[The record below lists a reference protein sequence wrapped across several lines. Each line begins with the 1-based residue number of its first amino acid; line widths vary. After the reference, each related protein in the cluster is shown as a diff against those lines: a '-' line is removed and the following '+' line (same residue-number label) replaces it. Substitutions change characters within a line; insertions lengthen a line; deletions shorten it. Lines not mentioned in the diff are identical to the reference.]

1 MGNYCIMDV
10 KCEREIRE
18 KLSKF
23 PLSNEEEL
31 LYELDQEINDRGI
44 GVDIDFVKE
53 ALICHENYKKIIKEK
68 LYNLTKLDNVN
79 SICQMKKFLA
89 EVWRS

>member
-1 MGNYCIMDV
+1 MDV

-23 PLSNEEEL
+23 PISHEEEL

-44 GVDIDFVKE
+44 GVDMDFVKQ
-53 ALICHENYKKIIKEK
+53 AIICDENHKKHNQRET
-68 LYNLTKLDNVN
+68 L
-79 SICQMKKFLA
+79 
-89 EVWRS
+89 